1 MVHARDHVSPPGSA
15 GRDWVERRRPDP
27 LGLWARLRVPHVPQ
41 TVPAAH
47 VAWHVARADPPQH
60 SPRRLASGQQARG
73 PMRMPRAA
81 GRCLPRVLDG
91 RGPRALQRARAP
103 GRVRLQSTARGHGEG
118 GGVLPRGAGA
128 IPAGLHHD
136 SSLAAPPGAH
146 RRPVLGRRPPARRA
160 LLAAAARPASP
171 GLVPAVGRW
180 ARVPAGVIACVGVHR
195 AAHLAR
201 HRLGP
206 RGLAPPPAPTRARA
220 ARDAARP
227 GAAPRRT
234 RQAPH
239 AGGAPPGRQRPRAWA
254 LPQGLRCGRWQ
265 RGPGSGRSCHRRGR
279 LEAWQGAARQ
289 HGWRAAGAGLAEPLR
304 WCRHIGAHTRPT
316 MLSSEHACALPTNH
330 DKSSDW
336 SWIPGVECRRI
347 AAWIL
352 WWLGYPDQARQQSH
366 EAITLA
372 QERAHPHSLA
382 WALFYAALLHC
393 LCRKGQAAQER
404 AEATIALARQQ
415 EVPGMLARRTI
426 LRGWVLAEEGQRA
439 EGIVQMRQGLAAL
452 QAAGLGLLRP
462 LFLVLLA
469 EVCGHMGQADEGLSI
484 LDEARALAQK
494 HGARYYEAELHRVRG
509 ELLLMRAMEP
519 HAEAEACFQH
529 ALEVA
534 RRQQAK
540 SLELRAAMSLSRL
553 WQRQG
558 KRDEARQP
566 LAEVY
571 GWFAEGFDTADLQ
584 EAKVLLE
591 DLS

>member
-1 MVHARDHVSPPGSA
+1 MVQARDHVSPPGSA
-15 GRDWVERRRPDP
+15 GQDWVERRRPDP

-47 VAWHVARADPPQH
+47 VAWHVAWADPPQH

-91 RGPRALQRARAP
+91 RGPRALQGARAP

-239 AGGAPPGRQRPRAWA
+239 AGGAPPGRQRPRAW
-254 LPQGLRCGRWQ
+254 GHQ
-265 RGPGSGRSCHRRGR
+265 RVRERSERTPT
-279 LEAWQGAARQ
+279 
-289 HGWRAAGAGLAEPLR
+289 AGAPVAVESWAIVGIAPGTEVWALATGTWERALLPPQRATRGLA
-304 WCRHIGAHTRPT
+304 GSRP
-316 MLSSEHACALPTNH
+316 
-330 DKSSDW
+330 
-336 SWIPGVECRRI
+336 
-347 AAWIL
+347 AAWVESC
-352 WWLGYPDQARQQSH
+352 GSR
-366 EAITLA
+366 
-372 QERAHPHSLA
+372 
-382 WALFYAALLHC
+382 
-393 LCRKGQAAQER
+393 
-404 AEATIALARQQ
+404 
-415 EVPGMLARRTI
+415 PG
-426 LRGWVLAEEGQRA
+426 
-439 EGIVQMRQGLAAL
+439 
-452 QAAGLGLLRP
+452 
-462 LFLVLLA
+462 
-469 EVCGHMGQADEGLSI
+469 
-484 LDEARALAQK
+484 
-494 HGARYYEAELHRVRG
+494 
-509 ELLLMRAMEP
+509 
-519 HAEAEACFQH
+519 
-529 ALEVA
+529 
-534 RRQQAK
+534 
-540 SLELRAAMSLSRL
+540 
-553 WQRQG
+553 
-558 KRDEARQP
+558 
-566 LAEVY
+566 
-571 GWFAEGFDTADLQ
+571 
-584 EAKVLLE
+584 
-591 DLS
+591 